1 LYASFLVPVAAS
13 SSSSSN
19 KNKANAGKRS
29 KHVAAIENDPT
40 PTVQEVMPVSSLTAA
55 ATNEGSL
62 PSAQISN
69 QVPIIEDEATPTN
82 QGSVTARMTLSEE
95 INRTKPTSSSSKGGE
110 VDKVVTSLPSAKKSN
125 QMPNTE
131 HDATPATEG
140 RNAARMISNSTA
152 AATNRGDKP
161 RSWSAQEG
169 GQSRRGS
176 AQPAFSRRKRRAS
189 VNKSH
194 SSATSS
200 CAGKF

>member
-1 LYASFLVPVAAS
+1 MP
-13 SSSSSN
+13 
-19 KNKANAGKRS
+19 
-29 KHVAAIENDPT
+29 AIENGTT
-40 PTVQEVMPVSSLTAA
+40 PTVQEIMPVSSPTAA

-82 QGSVTARMTLSEE
+82 QGSVAARMTLSEE
-95 INRTKPTSSSSKGGE
+95 VKRTKPTSSSSNGGE
-110 VDKVVTSLPSAKKSN
+110 VDNVLTSLPSAKKSN

-140 RNAARMISNSTA
+140 RNTACMMSNSNA
-152 AATNRGDKP
+152 AATNRGDQPPVVP
-161 RSWSAQEG
+161 RKG
-169 GQSRRGS
+169 GKVDERGS
-176 AQPAFSRRKRRAS
+176 AQPAISRRKRRAS